1 MATET
6 VDRIEVAKLVE
17 AARTEADR
25 SVAWLARKAGISA
38 SSLRRKLD
46 GEADFYLWEIARI
59 AGALGRKMS
68 EFLPAGWDAAPAAA
82 GLAA

>member
-6 VDRIEVAKLVE
+6 ADRIEVAKLVE
-17 AARTEADR
+17 A
-25 SVAWLARKAGISA
+25 ARKAGISA

>member
-1 MATET
+1 MATAT
-6 VDRIEVAKLVE
+6 ADRIEVAKLVE
-17 AARTEADR
+17 AARIEADR
-25 SVAWLARKAGISA
+25 SVAWLARKAEISS

-68 EFLPAGWDAAPAAA
+68 EFLPADWDAAPATVEAA
-82 GLAA
+82 A